1 MRLSSSPA
9 LWLAGLLATPMLA
22 VPLLAAAQ
30 DYPTR
35 PVTFIVPFAAGGG
48 VDSIM
53 RRMSDDLAKGLG
65 QPIVIDPRPGANGA
79 IGSAAVARAAPD
91 GYTLLA
97 TASSTFSLNPNLVK
111 DLPYDQLKDLVPV
124 ATIGRSPWLLVVPA
138 DSPFKTVADVVA
150 FGKANPGK
158 LAFPF
163 WQSSVLVTGET
174 FARVA
179 GIQLRKVPYKG
190 AVEAM
195 TDVLGGRVPIMFTDT
210 IGARPQ
216 LAAGKIRVLASTV
229 EKRPSHFADVPT
241 LKESGY
247 DVVTDTMTAVFA
259 PTGTPAP
266 VLDRLN
272 REFTRIVGT
281 NEDIRNKLREF
292 GLEPTTMTR
301 QQFDA
306 FVRSELPRWAEMI
319 DKAGLQKN

>member
-1 MRLSSSPA
+1 MFIARFA
-9 LWLAGLLATPMLA
+9 AMILAGMVALPGVAS
-22 VPLLAAAQ
+22 AQ

-35 PVTFIVPFAAGGG
+35 PITFIVPFAAGGG

-53 RRMSDDLAKGLG
+53 RRMSDELYKGLG
-65 QPIVIDPRPGANGA
+65 QPIVIDARPGANGA
-79 IGSAAVARAAPD
+79 IGSAAVARSAPD

-138 DSPFKTVADVVA
+138 DSPFKSVADVVA

-174 FARVA
+174 FGRVA
-179 GIQLRKVPYKG
+179 GVQLRKVPYKG

-195 TDVLGGRVPIMFTDT
+195 TDVLGGRLPIMFTDT

-229 EKRPSHFADVPT
+229 EKRPSSFPDVPT

-247 DVVTDTMTAVFA
+247 DVVTDSMTAVFA
-259 PTGTPAP
+259 PTGTPRP

-272 REFTRIVGT
+272 REFTKIVGA
-281 NEDIRNKLREF
+281 NEDIRAKLRDF

-301 QQFDA
+301 EQFDA
-306 FVRSELPRWAEMI
+306 FVRAELPRWADMI
-319 DKAGLQKN
+319 EKAGLQKN

>member
-1 MRLSSSPA
+1 MSTARRLA
-9 LWLAGLLATPMLA
+9 LALAW
-22 VPLLAAAQ
+22 LLAATGIASAQ

-48 VDSIM
+48 VDAIM
-53 RRMSDDLAKGLG
+53 RRMTDELQKTLG
-65 QPIVIDPRPGANGA
+65 QPVIIEPRPGANGA
-79 IGSAAVARAAPD
+79 IGSAAAARAAPD

-97 TASSTFSLNPNLVK
+97 TASSTFSLNPNLMK
-111 DLPYDQLKDLVPV
+111 DPPYDQLKDLVPV
-124 ATIGRSPWLLVVPA
+124 ATIGRSPWLLIVPK
-138 DSPFKTVADVVA
+138 DSPFKSVADIVE
-150 FGKANPGK
+150 FGRANPGK
-158 LAFPF
+158 LSFPY

-174 FARVA
+174 FGRIA

-195 TDVLGGRVPIMFTDT
+195 TDVLAGRMPMMFADT
-210 IGARPQ
+210 IAARPQ
-216 LAAGKIRVLASTV
+216 LAAGTIRVIASTV
-229 EKRPSHFADVPT
+229 EKRPSYFADVPT

-259 PTGTPAP
+259 PAGTPKP

-272 REFTRIVGT
+272 RDFTKIVGT
-281 NEDIRNKLREF
+281 NEEIRGKLREF

-301 QQFDA
+301 EQFDA
-306 FVRSELPRWAEMI
+306 FVRSELPRWADMI

>member
-1 MRLSSSPA
+1 MSIARFAATA
-9 LWLAGLLATPMLA
+9 LTGLLAVAGLA
-22 VPLLAAAQ
+22 GAQ

-35 PVTFIVPFAAGGG
+35 PITFIVPFAAGGG

-53 RRMSDDLAKGLG
+53 RRMSDDLHKALG
-65 QPIVIDPRPGANGA
+65 QPIVIDARPGANGA
-79 IGSAAVARAAPD
+79 IGSAAVARATPD

-124 ATIGRSPWLLVVPA
+124 ATIGRSPWLLIVPA
-138 DSPFKTVADVVA
+138 DSPFKSVADVVA

-174 FARVA
+174 FGRVA

-195 TDVLGGRVPIMFTDT
+195 TDVLGGRLPIMFTDT

-229 EKRPSHFADVPT
+229 EKRPSSFPDVPT

-259 PTGTPAP
+259 PAGTPKP

-272 REFTRIVGT
+272 RDFTKIVGT
-281 NEDIRNKLREF
+281 NEEIRARLRDF

-301 QQFDA
+301 EQFDA
-306 FVRSELPRWAEMI
+306 FVRAELPRWAEMI
-319 DKAGLQKN
+319 EKAGLQKN